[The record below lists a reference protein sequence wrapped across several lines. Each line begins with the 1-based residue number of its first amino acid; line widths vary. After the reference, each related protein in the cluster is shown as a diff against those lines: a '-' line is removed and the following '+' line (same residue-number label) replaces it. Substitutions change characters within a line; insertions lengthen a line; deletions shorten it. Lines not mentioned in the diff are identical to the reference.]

1 MVHMTR
7 PPLTIRDLLSEPEFE
22 LQLLTGAPAIDRA
35 VEGVHLSE
43 LDDPTPWMVPGSVL
57 LTTGLNINTDS
68 AAGARLVDV
77 LSEAGMAGLGVAL
90 GHYLERLPPSMVQQ
104 AEDLS
109 FPLFTLP
116 ITVPFRRILAYSYD
130 ALAAR
135 DTYRLRR
142 SMSVQSHLLELLIEE
157 RGIAELV
164 QELSHLL
171 ETTVLLFDGTGA
183 LLTAAGSQARI
194 STRGQA
200 ELWERY
206 LEHRDRREPHPAYRS
221 SGFRVSYREASL
233 HGVVERV
240 LLAVYANR
248 PIPELAET
256 TLSFAQKLLTLDV
269 LRGRDVAALQRRM
282 RTGLIDDLVS
292 GIGIEAELGAR
303 MRQYGL
309 DPERPWRLA
318 MFEIDDSAALFSKTR
333 RSAPREEQMQEFKGR
348 FLDAVDAF
356 LINQGLPFLSI
367 LKSDSVVSLIHFVD
381 AAPPGAERTLT
392 ALRER
397 LEDTL
402 SPATISIGVSASGAG
417 AGPVA
422 LAFRQAREA
431 VGLTRQTG
439 GLRIRFF
446 DQINPQNRLLDAQ
459 SPEGLAAVYEE
470 TLRPL
475 ADHDALRHTRLL
487 HTLEVF
493 LDQERSLSRAAS
505 ALHMHRNTLAKR
517 ISRIEQIL
525 GRSLMATDD
534 LVAIGLGLRARDLLA
549 GRSDSLL
556 TVRPVATRSRE

>member
-1 MVHMTR
+1 
-7 PPLTIRDLLSEPEFE
+7 
-22 LQLLTGAPAIDRA
+22 
-35 VEGVHLSE
+35 
-43 LDDPTPWMVPGSVL
+43 
-57 LTTGLNINTDS
+57 
-68 AAGARLVDV
+68 
-77 LSEAGMAGLGVAL
+77 MAGLGVAL
-90 GHYLERLPPSMVQQ
+90 GHYLTQLPPSMLRR

-109 FPLFTLP
+109 FPVFTLP
-116 ITVPFRRILAYSYD
+116 IAVPFRRVLAYSYD

-164 QELSHLL
+164 QQLSHLL
-171 ETTVLLFDGTGA
+171 EATVLLFDGTGT
-183 LLTAAGSQARI
+183 LLTAAEGQARI
-194 STRGQA
+194 SARGRVA
-200 ELWERY
+200 LWERY

-256 TLSFAQKLLTLDV
+256 TLSFAQKLLTLEV
-269 LRGRDVAALQRRM
+269 LRVRDVAALQRRM
-282 RTGLIDDLVS
+282 RTGLMDDLVS
-292 GIGIEAELGAR
+292 GIGIETESGAR

-309 DPERPWRLA
+309 DPERPWRVA
-318 MFEIDDSAALFSKTR
+318 MFDIDDFAAHFTKTR
-333 RSAPREEQMQEFKGR
+333 RVTHREEQMQEFKSR
-348 FLDAVDAF
+348 FLDTVDAF
-356 LINQGLPFLSI
+356 LMNQGLPFLSI

-381 AAPPGAERTLT
+381 ATPPGAERTLT

-402 SPATISIGVSASGAG
+402 SPATLSIGVSASGVG
-417 AGPVA
+417 AGPVG

-431 VGLTRQTG
+431 LGLTRQTG

-459 SPEGLAAVYEE
+459 SPEGLAAVYDE

-493 LDQERSLSRAAS
+493 LDQERSLSRTAS

-534 LVAIGLGLRARDLLA
+534 LVAIGLGLRALDLLA

-556 TVRPVATRSRE
+556 TVRPLAPRNRE

>member
-1 MVHMTR
+1 
-7 PPLTIRDLLSEPEFE
+7 
-22 LQLLTGAPAIDRA
+22 
-35 VEGVHLSE
+35 
-43 LDDPTPWMVPGSVL
+43 
-57 LTTGLNINTDS
+57 
-68 AAGARLVDV
+68 
-77 LSEAGMAGLGVAL
+77 
-90 GHYLERLPPSMVQQ
+90 
-104 AEDLS
+104 
-109 FPLFTLP
+109 
-116 ITVPFRRILAYSYD
+116 
-130 ALAAR
+130 
-135 DTYRLRR
+135 
-142 SMSVQSHLLELLIEE
+142 
-157 RGIAELV
+157 
-164 QELSHLL
+164 
-171 ETTVLLFDGTGA
+171 
-183 LLTAAGSQARI
+183 
-194 STRGQA
+194 
-200 ELWERY
+200 
-206 LEHRDRREPHPAYRS
+206 
-221 SGFRVSYREASL
+221 
-233 HGVVERV
+233 
-240 LLAVYANR
+240 
-248 PIPELAET
+248 
-256 TLSFAQKLLTLDV
+256 
-269 LRGRDVAALQRRM
+269 
-282 RTGLIDDLVS
+282 
-292 GIGIEAELGAR
+292 
-303 MRQYGL
+303 
-309 DPERPWRLA
+309 
-318 MFEIDDSAALFSKTR
+318 
-333 RSAPREEQMQEFKGR
+333 MQEFKSR

-397 LEDTL
+397 LEDAL
-402 SPATISIGVSASGAG
+402 SPATLSIGVSASGVG

-556 TVRPVATRSRE
+556 TVRPVAPRSRE